1 MTGFF
6 LGRKPYWIFV
16 AILMGLKVGLI
27 VAIEYVPQTLSALR
41 SIDTGLVVGLAI
53 VVGARFADIGWSR
66 WLGITL
72 VVLIMLVLPVVLIF
86 AAPPKVSGPLGSPL
100 DALPDLIWISTVAL
114 VVLLVVAG
122 SKRSALRHDSIVGVF
137 DEDDRK
143 RYEQAP

>member
-41 SIDTGLVVGLAI
+41 SMDTGLVVGLAI

-72 VVLIMLVLPVVLIF
+72 VVLVMLVLPVVLIF
-86 AAPPKVSGPLGSPL
+86 VSPPVLSGPLASPL
-100 DALPDLIWISTVAL
+100 DAMSDLMWISTVAL
-114 VVLLVVAG
+114 IILLVVAG
-122 SKRSALRHDSIVGVF
+122 AKRSAIRPSAVVDVF
-137 DEDDRK
+137 E
-143 RYEQAP
+143 P